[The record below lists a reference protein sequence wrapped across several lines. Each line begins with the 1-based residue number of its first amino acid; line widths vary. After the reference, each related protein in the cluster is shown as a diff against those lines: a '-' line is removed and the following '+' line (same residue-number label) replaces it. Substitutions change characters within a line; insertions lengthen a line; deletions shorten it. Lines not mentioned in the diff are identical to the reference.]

1 MKIVETLD
9 LGATLGHLT
18 NYANSPD
25 SEGTLSSRM
34 SKVLSQWCCVDS
46 KSSHLMSRELLYNAF
61 KMYLSSIHLAIQFI

>member
-9 LGATLGHLT
+9 LGATLGHLI

-25 SEGTLSSRM
+25 SEGHSSRM
-34 SKVLSQWCCVDS
+34 SKVLSQWCWVDS
-46 KSSHLMSRELLYNAF
+46 KISHLMSRELLYNAF